1 MKKFS
6 NILFLAFGLHLLISF
21 LFILSPFSLGKTRF
35 SRIYLTY
42 LLPGPFFSEARIVN
56 SDIFSVSWKI
66 NEQWSVPIDPGS
78 EYFKRYLENHNP
90 TDLYESHLAR
100 TLYERL
106 QMHALAEDEIL
117 KGKPFLALR
126 KYLDDYYVPNGA
138 DSIKI
143 SRIRQKA
150 KDFVI
155 SMDTLNVI
163 SFK

>member
-1 MKKFS
+1 M
-6 NILFLAFGLHLLISF
+6 
-21 LFILSPFSLGKTRF
+21 
-35 SRIYLTY
+35 
-42 LLPGPFFSEARIVN
+42 PGPFFSEARIVN

-66 NEQWSVPIDPGS
+66 NEQWSVPIDPGW
-78 EYFKRYLENHNP
+78 EYFKRYLENHNT
-90 TDLYESHLAR
+90 TDLYESRLAR